1 MSSQTDFGVRSWR
14 KHVEQRLQQTREFVD
29 ETEPAALATVILSIG
44 SLLAAFGGFLLAS
57 SWTAIPF
64 AAFLVSTG
72 YGWAR
77 HQALIARTV
86 TLAMTTV
93 TIVTLGLIVVFIFYE
108 SIPAFQYESATVFGV
123 SVPGLGMFNQT
134 RWDAVSDP
142 VRYSL
147 LPMIHGTVMVTTIA
161 TLVAAPLGVAA
172 ALFIAEI
179 APPTVRELV
188 KPGIEILA
196 GIPSIV
202 YGFIGFTVIN
212 PWASTEFALNGGS
225 TYLFVGLVVGL
236 MALPT
241 VVSVAEDALTSVPNS
256 MRDGSLALGA
266 TDWQSMTSI
275 TIPAAFSGVSAA
287 VLLGVGR
294 AIGETMAATVM
305 LAGTQAIPDPVT
317 NVFYGYETL
326 TSLIARGY
334 GPSTGV
340 HESAL
345 FAAGVVLFVTVLCLS
360 IFSQYIEMRMH
371 KRLGGAES

>member
-1 MSSQTDFGVRSWR
+1 MSLTPQTDWR
-14 KHVEQRLQQTREFVD
+14 ASIERRLTRTREFVGD
-29 ETEPAALATVILSIG
+29 TDPEALAVVLVSMG
-44 SLLAAFGGFLLAS
+44 SLLVAFVGFLLAS
-57 SWTAIPF
+57 PWTAVPLG
-64 AAFLVSTG
+64 AFLIATG

-77 HQALIARTV
+77 HQALVARSV
-86 TLAMTTV
+86 TFAMTTV
-93 TIVTLGLIVVFIFYE
+93 TLVTLGLIVVFIFVE
-108 SIPAFQYESATVFGV
+108 SIPAFQYETTSVFGV
-123 SVPGLGMFNQT
+123 SVPGLGMFTQT
-134 RWDAVSDP
+134 RWDAVSEP

-179 APPTVRELV
+179 APPQVRELV

-212 PWASTEFALNGGS
+212 PWASGAFDLNGGS
-225 TYLFVGLVVGL
+225 TYLFVGMVVGL

-241 VVSVAEDALTSVPNS
+241 VVSVAEDALTSVPDV
-256 MRDGSLALGA
+256 MKDGSLALGA

-275 TIPAAFSGVSAA
+275 TLPAAFSGVSAA

-305 LAGTQAIPDPVT
+305 H
-317 NVFYGYETL
+317 
-326 TSLIARGY
+326 SLINTSS
-334 GPSTGV
+334 GPRDVG
-340 HESAL
+340 ESR
-345 FAAGVVLFVTVLCLS
+345 
-360 IFSQYIEMRMH
+360 E
-371 KRLGGAES
+371 